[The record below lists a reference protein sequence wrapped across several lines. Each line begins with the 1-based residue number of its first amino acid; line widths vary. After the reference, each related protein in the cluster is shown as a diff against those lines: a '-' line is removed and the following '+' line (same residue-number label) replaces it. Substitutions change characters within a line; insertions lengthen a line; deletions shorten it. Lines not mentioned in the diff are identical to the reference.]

1 MLLLQSNFDHIVTSY
16 LSLCKNTKD
25 SIVGEVDRNINKYR
39 KIDPQEV
46 LTPKEKVV
54 FDLLLEGMTLRQIA
68 GELSM
73 KYDSVNFHY
82 KNIYRKLE
90 VNSKIELILRYS
102 NEK

>member
-1 MLLLQSNFDHIVTSY
+1 MGY
-16 LSLCKNTKD
+16 LDSKNTKD
-25 SIVGEVDRNINKYR
+25 SIVGEIDRNANKLHVINP
-39 KIDPQEV
+39 DEV

-54 FDLLLEGMTLRQIA
+54 FELLLEGMTLRQIA